1 MFKILLALIGLR
13 STENFYNFFNSFFF
27 HVIKVKYFEIQSK
40 HVVESSVW
48 ESFALNWYISVVLT
62 N

>member
-1 MFKILLALIGLR
+1 MFKILLALIGLK

-27 HVIKVKYFEIQSK
+27 FHVINVKYFEIQSK

-48 ESFALNWYISVVLT
+48 ESLL
-62 N
+62 